1 MVDTLMVGDPPYS
14 WWTLWWWET
23 RPTHGGHSDGGRPAL
38 LMVDTL
44 VVGDS
49 HSSYARTKNV

>member
-14 WWTLWWWET
+14 WWTLVVGD

-44 VVGDS
+44 MVGDS